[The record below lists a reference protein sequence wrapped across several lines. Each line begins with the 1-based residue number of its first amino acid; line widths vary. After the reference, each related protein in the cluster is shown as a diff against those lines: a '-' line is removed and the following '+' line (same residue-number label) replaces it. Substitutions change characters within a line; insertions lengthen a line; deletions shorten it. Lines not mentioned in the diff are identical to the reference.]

1 MPRDRLVGRPG
12 TGVPQDVVEGTGGE
26 AWAWIGGP
34 TANGGCEALDGGD
47 TAGADFDLL
56 GAADRDVV
64 DRLDAP
70 EEIGREL
77 EHTFDPPAD
86 ASAIK
91 RALIFRSY
99 SYAVE
104 ARDASSITFTKSYEA
119 NAALEALLGTKRVV
133 ARHITRFTEGGAE
146 TAVRGRVDVL
156 GGIEFSIDLAYAEG
170 RCVGALRV
178 QLAGCRRAS
187 ARWRARSSPS

>member
-1 MPRDRLVGRPG
+1 MSYPLEAAVAGVVASVEDAPAAVARDRLVGRPG

-26 AWAWIGGP
+26 VWVWIGGP

-77 EHTFDPPAD
+77 EPTFDPEYMSHQVVGDHRELVEVVQPALSPPPKGD
-86 ASAIK
+86 GKILSGDLGPLVEEHLPGD
-91 RALIFRSY
+91 RMLVHV
-99 SYAVE
+99 AVE
-104 ARDASSITFTKSYEA
+104 
-119 NAALEALLGTKRVV
+119 G
-133 ARHITRFTEGGAE
+133 H
-146 TAVRGRVDVL
+146 
-156 GGIEFSIDLAYAEG
+156 
-170 RCVGALRV
+170 
-178 QLAGCRRAS
+178 RRE
-187 ARWRARSSPS
+187 